1 MLGLRRGSAAK
12 VDCGA
17 LELRFA
23 LEIPDIARGRHRSKI
38 EEVRRSHRHTVTY
51 CNEQPNGGVCL
62 PYALGLI
69 GEQAYEDIAIVA
81 EVLALPGVFLGTDFA
96 NWLLGGRLIE
106 MDQEREGA
114 LVLYFKYDVWT
125 HAGRVVQPGRVQ
137 SKWGTFPVY
146 QHGTWEV
153 PCRYGDWVR
162 YFEMP
167 PRSLFQEYA
176 ASTRGIR
183 L

>member
-12 VDCGA
+12 LDCGG

-23 LEIPDIARGRHRSKI
+23 LEIPDMARGKHRSKI
-38 EEVRRSHRHTVTY
+38 EEIRGSHPHTVAY
-51 CNEQPNGGVCL
+51 CEAQPIDGVCL
-62 PYALGLI
+62 SYALGLI
-69 GEQAYEDIAIVA
+69 GEQAYEDIATVA
-81 EVLALPGVFLGTDFA
+81 RVLGLPGEFYGTDLA
-96 NWLLGGRLIE
+96 NWLLDGRLVEIDE
-106 MDQEREGA
+106 EHEGA
-114 LVLYFKYDVWT
+114 LAFYFKYDVWT

-153 PCRYGDWVR
+153 PCRYGDRVR
-162 YFEMP
+162 FFEMP
-167 PRSLFQEYA
+167 PQSLFQEYA
-176 ASTRGIR
+176 ATRGIR